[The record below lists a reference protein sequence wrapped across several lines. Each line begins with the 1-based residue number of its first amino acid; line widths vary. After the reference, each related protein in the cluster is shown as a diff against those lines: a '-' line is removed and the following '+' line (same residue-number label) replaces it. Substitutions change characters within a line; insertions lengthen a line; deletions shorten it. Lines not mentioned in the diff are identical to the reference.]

1 MRNKVSV
8 SIFFLTYFISTF
20 QIIGMCYLPQ
30 AKMPIAPKIHK
41 IALLPQA
48 NYSQSAPK
56 HPSKNY
62 LSYLPDDS
70 LVKRELEK
78 QKTWLIPFWKSK
90 HRKAGEHIM
99 EYLEANDKEVVRFGH
114 SGLSNILAFLSMAVN
129 SSSMESAIRTI
140 LENKNISDEI
150 IRKEKDYI
158 SSAGYKI
165 ETARKK
171 QLEQDKKNREEK
183 AKTKL

>member
-1 MRNKVSV
+1 
-8 SIFFLTYFISTF
+8 
-20 QIIGMCYLPQ
+20 
-30 AKMPIAPKIHK
+30 
-41 IALLPQA
+41 
-48 NYSQSAPK
+48 
-56 HPSKNY
+56 
-62 LSYLPDDS
+62 
-70 LVKRELEK
+70 
-78 QKTWLIPFWKSK
+78 
-90 HRKAGEHIM
+90 M